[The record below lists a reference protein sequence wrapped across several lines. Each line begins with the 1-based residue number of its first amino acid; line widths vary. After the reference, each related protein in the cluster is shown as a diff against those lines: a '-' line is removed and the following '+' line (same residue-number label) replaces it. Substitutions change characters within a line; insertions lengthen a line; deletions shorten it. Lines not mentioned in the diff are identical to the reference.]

1 MWNSLS
7 KQCEK
12 EKNVML
18 WCDKKIDETIELS
31 ELFDVDWHSFIV
43 QKPNSHNKVLCIW

>member
-1 MWNSLS
+1 MELLE
-7 KQCEK
+7 QTVRK

-31 ELFDVDWHSFIV
+31 ELFNVDWHSFIV
-43 QKPNSHNKVLCIW
+43 QKPISHNKVLCIW